1 LKAVWKGYLGFGLVN
16 IPVALYSA
24 VDDEQINFHLFHEK
38 DNGRIKY
45 NRVCSECGEEI
56 SWVNIIKGVEIGKN
70 NFYMIAKEEINEL
83 KPKGDDLIEIQEFI
97 DKDQISQIYFTR
109 HYYIGPTDE
118 SERPYF
124 LFKETLE
131 DSNKAAIATFVL
143 REKEYTCIVINYKE
157 GLLLSILNYSN
168 QIRDIKNVPNLDD
181 KPDLKQKE
189 KLLARELIDK
199 LTTDKI
205 NLEKYR
211 DTFTESLKEMIM
223 KKAEGELISG
233 KAKKISGTEN
243 LIEALEASISK

>member
-1 LKAVWKGYLGFGLVN
+1 MKAVWKGYLGFGLVN

-24 VDDEQINFHLFHEK
+24 VEDDQINFHLFHEK

-56 SWVNIIKGVEIGKN
+56 SWGNIIKGVEIGKN

-83 KPKGDDLIEIQEFI
+83 RPKAEDLIEIQEFV
-97 DKDQISQIYFTR
+97 DKDQINQIYFTR
-109 HYYIGPTDE
+109 HYYIGPTED

-124 LFKETLE
+124 LFKETLK
-131 DSNKAAIATFVL
+131 DSNKVAIATFIL
-143 REKEYTCIVINYKE
+143 REKEYICIVIDYKE
-157 GLLLSILNYSN
+157 GLLLSILNYSS
-168 QIRDIKNVPNLDD
+168 QIRDFKNVPNLED
-181 KPDLKQKE
+181 KPVLKEKE

-199 LTTDKI
+199 LTTDNI

-223 KKAEGELISG
+223 KKAEGELVSA
-233 KAKKISGTEN
+233 KAKKISETEN
-243 LIEALEASISK
+243 LIEALEASINK

>member
-1 LKAVWKGYLGFGLVN
+1 
-16 IPVALYSA
+16 
-24 VDDEQINFHLFHEK
+24 
-38 DNGRIKY
+38 
-45 NRVCSECGEEI
+45 
-56 SWVNIIKGVEIGKN
+56 
-70 NFYMIAKEEINEL
+70 
-83 KPKGDDLIEIQEFI
+83 
-97 DKDQISQIYFTR
+97 
-109 HYYIGPTDE
+109 
-118 SERPYF
+118 
-124 LFKETLE
+124 
-131 DSNKAAIATFVL
+131 L

>member
-1 LKAVWKGYLGFGLVN
+1 MKAVWKGYLGFGLVN

-24 VDDEQINFHLFHEK
+24 VDDDQINFHLFHEK

-45 NRVCSECGEEI
+45 NRVCSECGKEI
-56 SWVNIIKGVEIGKN
+56 SWANITKGVEIGKN
-70 NFYMIAKEEINEL
+70 NFYMIAKEEIDEL
-83 KPKGDDLIEIQEFI
+83 RPKADDLIEIQEFI

-109 HYYIGPTDE
+109 HYYIGPTED

-124 LFKETLE
+124 LFKETLK

-143 REKEYTCIVINYKE
+143 REKEYTCIVINFKE

-168 QIRDIKNVPNLDD
+168 QIRDIKNVPNLEG
-181 KPDLKQKE
+181 KPDLKDKE

-205 NLEKYR
+205 SLEKYR

-223 KKAEGELISG
+223 KKAEGNLVPG

>member
-24 VDDEQINFHLFHEK
+24 VDDDQINFHLFHEK

>member
-83 KPKGDDLIEIQEFI
+83 KPIQEFI